1 VIRGGPVRDA
11 VRNIPGP
18 PGPTGKPRQR
28 VAGIKSSGR
37 SVTIEINGLRRPE
50 FARRTC

>member
-1 VIRGGPVRDA
+1 MIRGGPVRDA
-11 VRNIPGP
+11 VRNIPS
-18 PGPTGKPRQR
+18 GPTGKPRQR
-28 VAGIKSSGR
+28 VAGINSSGR